1 MSDEI
6 INLKLSDIENLKI
19 KLNTFRNEDN
29 KQKLKIKELEDLI
42 NEKEKNISDLSTNF
56 ENSKIKINSLNED
69 IMNLKL
75 ELKKSE
81 LKFNNPIKILSVM
94 QKEIN
99 KNEIENEKAELK
111 EINEKLILFISE
123 KQNEFI
129 KDKKEN
135 ENLIIELNNKII
147 ELSGKIS
154 DLEIEKLD
162 LENLLKNK
170 EKELMKNEENK
181 NILIEF
187 QKLNFEYEQLQIKLI
202 NKEEINKKNEQLLEQ
217 YKKDNNNL
225 KEKLNKIEKE
235 FNNLIKSGKI
245 TIEEMTD
252 LNCYIIINENLRDQI
267 KSLEEENEI
276 KEKNLI
282 SQIENLKE
290 NYKILDNKFLNS
302 FNEKEELQKNLENI
316 QTEFINGTNSLN
328 KQISDLNDINN
339 ELKNNKKNADER
351 IQKLLDYFTNIQN
364 DFKNIEETLKKNK
377 EKDDFNIVF
386 IEEKIISFENIME
399 IEKQDLIRTN
409 NNLLNKIKF
418 LENEKL
424 SSVDYLIDE
433 ENLNSHKL
441 EIKNLNDEIKNLKKK
456 IEEDEIIIENYQKN
470 LEELKIC
477 QNQIKSLKSTLNDSN
492 NNYQSII
499 QQLTEKL
506 NLTNEELLNTRK
518 KNNYLISLP
527 KFSEDEINLRVE
539 KIIMNN
545 NYNKL
550 KKENEFMKENIINKE
565 NKFNE
570 EIQKY
575 NDQISTLKAQ
585 YASENF
591 NKENEIIKFKSLVK
605 KYKDLCIKNNLI
617 KQKK

>member
-56 ENSKIKINSLNED
+56 ENSKIKINSLNEE
-69 IMNLKL
+69 IINLKL

-81 LKFNNPIKILSVM
+81 LNLNNPIKILSVI

-111 EINEKLILFISE
+111 EINEKLILFLSE

-135 ENLIIELNNKII
+135 ENIIIELNNKII

-217 YKKDNNNL
+217 YKKDNNIL

-252 LNCYIIINENLRDQI
+252 LNCYIMINENLRDQI

-282 SQIENLKE
+282 SQFENLKE
-290 NYKILDNKFLNS
+290 NYKILENKFLNS

-316 QTEFINGTNSLN
+316 QIEFINGTNSLN

-339 ELKNNKKNADER
+339 ELKNNKKNAEER

-386 IEEKIISFENIME
+386 IEEKIISFEKIME

-470 LEELKIC
+470 LEELKMC

-492 NNYQSII
+492 SNYQSII

-506 NLTNEELLNTRK
+506 NITNEELLNSRK

-545 NYNKL
+545 NFDKL

-591 NKENEIIKFKSLVK
+591 NKENEIIKFKYLVK